1 MLNTLNSLVD
11 HMHEQMAN
19 FNRKLE
25 YVRKSQRETLFC
37 NGIRDEK
44 FL

>member
-1 MLNTLNSLVD
+1 MLNNLVD

-25 YVRKSQRETLFC
+25 HVRKSQREMFC